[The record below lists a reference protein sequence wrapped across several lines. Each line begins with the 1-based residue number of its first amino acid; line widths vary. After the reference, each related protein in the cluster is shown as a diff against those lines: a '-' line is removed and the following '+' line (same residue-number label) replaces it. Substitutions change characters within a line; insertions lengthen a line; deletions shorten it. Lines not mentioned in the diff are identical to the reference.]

1 MQRGS
6 QIGFFGTRD
15 FPYLKLGIRDYTSKI
30 GASLG
35 IESMLGR
42 WDGKNNPR
50 DYGITRNYGS
60 GYEMKYP
67 IGDRTFCKQ
76 WNPEVTRAE
85 REREKIT
92 AAKRNFQYFYQNW
105 IYKCPTVPF
114 GMYGSQIRLVWSRN
128 GYFGNLNFP
137 EMLPNTSNQN
147 TYGTKLTSFKT
158 VSPIR

>member
-6 QIGFFGTRD
+6 QIGFFGIRD
-15 FPYLKLGIRDYTSKI
+15 FLYLKLGIRDYTSKI

-50 DYGITRNYGS
+50 DYGITRNFGS
-60 GYEMKYP
+60 GYGMKYP

-85 REREKIT
+85 RERERRLPQLKGIFNIFTKIGFT
-92 AAKRNFQYFYQNW
+92 NAQLCLLACMEARLGSFDL
-105 IYKCPTVPF
+105 
-114 GMYGSQIRLVWSRN
+114 GMDILA
-128 GYFGNLNFP
+128 
-137 EMLPNTSNQN
+137 T
-147 TYGTKLTSFKT
+147 
-158 VSPIR
+158 